1 MDELKARI
9 ERMLDGEQKRREVA
23 LRFLDAAQEVIIPA
37 CIEIYGAGDEDE
49 MIVGGTYIGHPQES
63 SCGLFF
69 WATSRD
75 GWKPGWYFGP
85 GAIPDIDARGK
96 MFWGGVRQAVE
107 FIDYID
113 QRLQAQEKSRESL
126 VEKIRERF
134 GITA

>member
-1 MDELKARI
+1 
-9 ERMLDGEQKRREVA
+9 MLAGEQKRREVA

-63 SCGLFF
+63 DCGLFF
-69 WATSRD
+69 WATSRC

-85 GAIPDIDARGK
+85 RATPDIDARGK